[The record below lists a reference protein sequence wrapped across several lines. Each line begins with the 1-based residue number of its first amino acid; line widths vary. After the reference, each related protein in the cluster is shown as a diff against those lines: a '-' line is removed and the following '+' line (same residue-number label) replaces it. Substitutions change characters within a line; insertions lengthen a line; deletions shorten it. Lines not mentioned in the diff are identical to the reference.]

1 MEELLNV
8 KMEETSLALD
18 VLMGQNLFVVMVLLS
33 LHVLMDTS
41 QRVQMELYLENL
53 HAVTEIVQLVLMEQL
68 LEDQAEGS
76 VTVVANLNVLM
87 EIALYVQMEPKVH
100 PVPMVTSQ
108 YV

>member
-1 MEELLNV
+1 
-8 KMEETSLALD
+8 
-18 VLMGQNLFVVMVLLS
+18 
-33 LHVLMDTS
+33 
-41 QRVQMELYLENL
+41 MELYLENL

-87 EIALYVQMEPKVH
+87 EIALYVQMEQKVH
-100 PVPMVTSQ
+100 LVPMVTSQ